1 MKTFPVSL
9 KVPLDAFLSK
19 LPSQMKSRKAPKG
32 VKLRSKREERAPSC
46 RGKNQ
51 EVGCNYQY
59 GNNAG
64 EISADA
70 ALAGGCISARVKRR
84 TNSAEGFSQRT
95 ACFCFIPHWFLEGV

>member
-1 MKTFPVSL
+1 
-9 KVPLDAFLSK
+9 
-19 LPSQMKSRKAPKG
+19 MKSRKAPKG
-32 VKLRSKREERAPSC
+32 LSCDQSEKKELRAAV
-46 RGKNQ
+46 GKNQ

-84 TNSAEGFSQRT
+84 TNSAEGFSQWT